1 MSQKIGPLS
10 FNDRTLSSIGIKKA
24 LPDTEEQAL
33 VYLYMASSQ
42 QTPEQYAELLN
53 DFIAQYPNSAD
64 GYFRRANSQMYLSKE
79 ISSMDKVAADI
90 DKALEVAQKKDD
102 AYFNRAKLIYN
113 YQLTK
118 PETTYKD
125 WTYDKALD
133 EVRKAIAIEELPV
146 YVQLEGDIQ
155 FAKRLCS
162 SSCQL

>member
-1 MSQKIGPLS
+1 
-10 FNDRTLSSIGIKKA
+10 
-24 LPDTEEQAL
+24 
-33 VYLYMASSQ
+33 
-42 QTPEQYAELLN
+42 
-53 DFIAQYPNSAD
+53 
-64 GYFRRANSQMYLSKE
+64 
-79 ISSMDKVAADI
+79 MDKVAADM

-155 FAKRLCS
+155 FAKKDYAAALASYEKVNKTNMNYHCPEYIPDRAGCLIKS
-162 SSCQL
+162 STDPLA